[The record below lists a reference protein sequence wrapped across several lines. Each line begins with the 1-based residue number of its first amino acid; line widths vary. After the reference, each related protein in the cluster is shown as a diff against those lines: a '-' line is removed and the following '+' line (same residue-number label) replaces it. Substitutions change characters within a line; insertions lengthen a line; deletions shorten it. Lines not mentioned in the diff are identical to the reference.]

1 MEKRIKKQRFYAI
14 AAVIIAIAGM
24 AALFYRFWGA
34 EEKQEGTGQTK
45 MTLTK
50 RDIADS
56 VSVTGVLE
64 SVSTR
69 KVSANVSNV
78 VVKKVNVREG
88 DIVKKGQKLMSFE
101 ETDLRM
107 ALFDRKESLA
117 AAKVQAE
124 VQLAAASRKLAEAKE
139 NYAIKRKSYAVAE
152 RVAKADYQ
160 AAKEAFQSA
169 GDSGERRRA
178 GQTLEQAKRA
188 YEQAQ
193 LEREAGNRQ
202 NRSNLQS
209 AKEHVIVTKNDN
221 KSLMR
226 EAEQKVREARK
237 ALKNCSVTAPISGT
251 VVMAGV
257 EEGDQYQGGDLFEIS
272 DCDNLQVYAT
282 ADEYAVPRIGKG
294 QKVRVFINA
303 AGEDEREGE
312 ISYVAKTKG
321 VPRTGTSAAN
331 GGTAGGNGYSATA
344 SGYVIRIQLKENS
357 ENLRIGMTARCS
369 IIIEEAAD
377 VFAVP
382 YASVYKNKN
391 GDTVLYVEDG
401 NGACREITVSKGME
415 SDYYVEVMGEE
426 LREGLQVMIPADTG
440 EGEEQNVNW
449 GEY

>member
-221 KSLMR
+221 K
-226 EAEQKVREARK
+226 
-237 ALKNCSVTAPISGT
+237 
-251 VVMAGV
+251 
-257 EEGDQYQGGDLFEIS
+257 
-272 DCDNLQVYAT
+272 
-282 ADEYAVPRIGKG
+282 
-294 QKVRVFINA
+294 
-303 AGEDEREGE
+303 
-312 ISYVAKTKG
+312 
-321 VPRTGTSAAN
+321 
-331 GGTAGGNGYSATA
+331 
-344 SGYVIRIQLKENS
+344 
-357 ENLRIGMTARCS
+357 
-369 IIIEEAAD
+369 
-377 VFAVP
+377 
-382 YASVYKNKN
+382 
-391 GDTVLYVEDG
+391 
-401 NGACREITVSKGME
+401 
-415 SDYYVEVMGEE
+415 
-426 LREGLQVMIPADTG
+426 
-440 EGEEQNVNW
+440 
-449 GEY
+449 